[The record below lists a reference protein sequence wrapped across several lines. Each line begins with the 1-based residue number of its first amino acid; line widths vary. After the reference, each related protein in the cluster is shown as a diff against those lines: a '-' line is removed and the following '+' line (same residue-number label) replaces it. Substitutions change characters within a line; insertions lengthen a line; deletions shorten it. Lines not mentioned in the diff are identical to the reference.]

1 MSGLS
6 TRDRIIYCSLDLFSV
21 KGYEGVSMRDIATEV
36 GIKAA
41 SIYKHFSNK
50 EAIYS
55 AIVELFQ
62 EKTAEIFQAPT
73 ENEQQYMSIT
83 KEAMC
88 EMVKQIFSVYV
99 QEPFLSKC
107 RKLFLISG
115 FERKEIGRLYVG
127 SFIRE
132 PIGYN
137 TRIFQMLLAQ
147 KENKG
152 KEWDAEIMAYQFY
165 APVLSMMQE
174 YDYGVITLEDAL
186 EKVERSVKQ
195 FTEVYKL

>member
-1 MSGLS
+1 MLGQS
-6 TRDRIIYCSLDLFSV
+6 TRDRIIDCSLDLFSV
-21 KGYEGVSMRDIATEV
+21 KGYQGVSMRDIATEV

-62 EKTAEIFQAPT
+62 EKTAEIFQTPT

-83 KEAMC
+83 PEAMC
-88 EMVKQIFSVYV
+88 EMVKQTFSVYV

-127 SFIRE
+127 SFIQE

-137 TRIFQMLLAQ
+137 TRIFQMRLAQ

-152 KEWDAEIMAYQFY
+152 KQWDAESMAYQFY

-186 EKVERSVKQ
+186 EKVERSIKQ